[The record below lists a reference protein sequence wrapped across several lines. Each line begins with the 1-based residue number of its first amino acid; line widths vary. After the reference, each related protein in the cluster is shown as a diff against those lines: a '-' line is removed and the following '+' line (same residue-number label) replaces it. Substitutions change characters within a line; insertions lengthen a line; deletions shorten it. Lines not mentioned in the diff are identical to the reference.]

1 MYRELDSFLG
11 WFNEPDIDWLLAH
24 GQMRNLSAGEILFN
38 SGVRPE
44 AVYVVVEGK
53 LSTEI
58 AGQPLPGETVS
69 PGGLVGVLSYL
80 DYGNTIMTVKAL
92 SAAQV
97 LVLSRTFLDERCRS
111 SPQFA
116 VRFYQA
122 LGTSLANGVRATI
135 RRHAATES
143 AEALSGVDTSATMA
157 QLFREACVKFA
168 QRPAY
173 RIDGKWITYAQVRSR
188 IERLACS
195 LAALQPPTEGQTV
208 VATLLPNCEA
218 LMEVYFASALSG
230 SIVFPTNYR
239 LSATELKGVLRTAG
253 AGVLITST
261 AFAPLL
267 AQLDP
272 EQLSVAAIVWLDD
285 SSQRLPGFKNVH
297 WPTLLSEH
305 LPPIY
310 HADPAPE
317 AYLQCFGTSGTTG
330 TPKVILH
337 SHLNVVAHTFATIAA
352 LSLRDDDTHCW
363 GHFGP
368 MFHVGDAAFV
378 WIGMVLGARH
388 VFSANPLDFKEVIRT
403 MADDEVSICKISPS
417 MLKLMVLSGSAK
429 GMAFPHLR
437 WILTGGAAPDPTL
450 VRKTTDVF
458 GCDFIQGYGMT
469 EITCHASFKNE
480 TKRPLEEGM
489 SILPNLSLKIVDE
502 DHSDVPAGT
511 VGEVAIRGMTV
522 FQAQLADGKIVP
534 APKQGFT
541 GDGFFL
547 SGDIGYLDAKG
558 TLNISG
564 RSKDM
569 INVGGENVFAT
580 EVELV
585 VSGIQDVKQCAALSM
600 PHADLGEV
608 VELAVICSTPSV
620 TSERVV
626 TRCKQLLASYKVPR
640 RVHFLNELPLTPTGK
655 VRKAELR
662 EQLLA
667 TKARQ
672 MLEVQQISPNSPQH
686 NTREIILQILRD
698 VGVNAVEITDEASL
712 FNSGLDS
719 LGALDLIEQLQL
731 RFGVQTPASLL
742 YENPTIAGLVAHFRE
757 RAPRSGGLL
766 KEHTLAN
773 EVSPGLDSE
782 PTVGRPLAAPIAL
795 GLQILSLLIRSG
807 LFVISTIPI
816 LVAAQYLANA
826 VSPLVLFLLG
836 PLLLCAVLV
845 LLLVGALCV
854 KWALLGRQR
863 AGRYALGGMAYHRW
877 LAVNNLF
884 RSLEPMLGVLRGSGA
899 LNVFYRLCGARIAK
913 GVRIYAADL
922 QDLDLVQVGTDAY
935 IARDANLQ
943 PAQLTK
949 DALVL
954 RPIRIGERAI
964 IGQQASVFGPTNV
977 PDGHRVLGLDTGPG
991 ETSSGVPM
999 LSPTLGMR
1007 LLGYLLVAYTVT
1019 GAIGVTAYL
1028 LTRVVSA
1035 PDLWSLLAGTD
1046 DEAFVSLAFFALL
1059 AVGTQAVLP
1068 AVYFLLVVAWKR
1080 LLLGRLE
1087 ADTTPTASHW
1097 IYSRLIDVPHFMVF
1111 LRLNVMS
1118 HAMKWWYQLLGT
1130 RVGAR
1135 PFIAAPYTAEPEL
1148 VEFADGAMVAG
1159 NVCLFPHDP
1168 LTGATSEVV
1177 LEKRAIVAN
1186 SCLLM
1191 PGARLANSSLLGD
1204 LSRYSGDDVSPHAGI
1219 LVGRPP
1225 RVVDETN
1232 LEPDACGPV
1241 TYAGLQ
1247 GLLIFLQLALVVG
1260 LQIPGFILLGFALR
1274 GLSSEPVWLVAALLP
1289 VALLLPRGIKV
1300 LLLPAAKWLVLGRV
1314 KEGEHRAYGMMWV
1327 RWIAMEA
1334 LLMDLE
1340 RTLMLLRGTKLLP
1353 LLYRTLGAAV
1363 GPNTWLFGSCLGS
1376 EYDLKTIEAGSVL
1389 NHRSLLFGHSIER
1402 HTLIFRT
1409 CKAGEASE
1417 LGAFSIIEAGAVV
1430 ANGTVIP
1437 PHRAVHARRKR
1448 ADVNSVATDTL
1459 VNFKDFEDAARAKLP
1474 LPVFDYFAGGAGDNL
1489 ALRRNAI
1496 SFDRVLYPPRVL
1508 LNVGSVSTQLE
1519 ILGKSLSFPVIIAPM
1534 AMHQLAHPD
1543 GEIAVAR
1550 ACRKL
1555 GIGMVLSTLSTRS
1568 VEEVATALGEEVPG
1582 LLQLYVLKDRG
1593 MTERLVHRASAA
1605 GCKAIVLTVDA
1616 PVSGR
1621 READIRNGFSIGAG
1635 LSLPHLEGIGGN
1647 ANSRVLAFER
1657 AKDPTFSWDDL
1668 VWLLKISR
1676 CPVWLK
1682 GVMRSD
1688 DALRALDLGVSGIV
1702 LSNHG
1707 GRQFDSA
1714 PSALEVLPLMRNA
1727 LDRGGYHV
1735 PLLVDGGVRR
1745 GEHIFK
1751 ALALG
1756 ADAVLLGRPV
1766 LWGLATD
1773 GEAGVSR
1780 MLSMLRE
1787 ELTTAMRLAGCPRL
1801 EDIDTSA
1808 AIIDHGL
1815 ALAGMHPRTNT

>member
-11 WFNEPDIDWLLAH
+11 WFDDADIDWLLAH
-24 GQMRNLSAGEILFN
+24 GHTRDLSAGEMLFDK
-38 SGVRPE
+38 GVKPE
-44 AVYVVVEGK
+44 AVYVLVEGR
-53 LSTEI
+53 LSI
-58 AGQPLPGETVS
+58 QMPGMPPPGETATPGALV
-69 PGGLVGVLSYL
+69 GGLAYL
-80 DYGNTIMTVKAL
+80 DYGTTVMSVTAL
-92 SAAQV
+92 STARV
-97 LVLSRTFLDERCRS
+97 LVLPRTVLDDRCRS
-111 SPQFA
+111 VPQFA
-116 VRFYQA
+116 GRFYQA
-122 LGTSLANGVRATI
+122 LGSNLANRVRATI

-143 AEALSGVDTSATMA
+143 AAARAGVDTGMTMA
-157 QLFREACVKFA
+157 QLFRDSCEKFA

-173 RIDGKWITYAQVRSR
+173 RVDGEWITYAQVRSR
-188 IERLACS
+188 IERLAGS
-195 LAALQPPTEGQTV
+195 LAALQPPTEGQAV
-208 VATLLPNCEA
+208 IATLLPNCEP

-230 SIVFPTNYR
+230 SIVFPTNHR
-239 LSATELKGVLRTAG
+239 LSAAELQGVLRTSG
-253 AGVLITST
+253 AGVLVTSS

-267 AQLDP
+267 AQIDP
-272 EQLSVAAIVWLDD
+272 EQLPVQAIVWLDD
-285 SSQRLPGFKNVH
+285 DSHRLPGFKSVL
-297 WPTLLSEH
+297 WETLLSEH
-305 LPPIY
+305 LPTISAP
-310 HADPAPE
+310 DPAPE
-317 AYLQCFGTSGTTG
+317 EYLQCFGTSGTTG

-337 SHLNVVAHTFATIAA
+337 SHVNVVAHTLATISA
-352 LSLRDDDTHCW
+352 LSLRDDDVHCW

-378 WIGMVLGARH
+378 WIGMMLGARH

-403 MADDEVSICKISPS
+403 MADDEVSMCKISPS
-417 MLKLMVLSGSAK
+417 MLKLMVLSGTAN

-450 VRKTTDVF
+450 IRKTMEVF

-489 SILPNLSLKIVDE
+489 VVLPTLSLKIVDE
-502 DHSDVPAGT
+502 DHAEVPAGT
-511 VGEVAIRGMTV
+511 VGEVAVRGLTV

-534 APKQGFT
+534 PPKQGFT
-541 GDGFFL
+541 NDGFFL
-547 SGDIGYLDAKG
+547 SGDLGYLDAKG

-569 INVGGENVFAT
+569 INVGGENVFAS

-585 VSGIQDVKQCAALSM
+585 VSGIKDVKQCAALSM

-608 VELAVICSTPSV
+608 VELAVVCSTPSV
-620 TSERVV
+620 TAERVIA
-626 TRCKQLLASYKVPR
+626 RCKQLLASYKVPR
-640 RVHFLNELPLTPTGK
+640 RVHLLNELPLTPTGK

-667 TKARQ
+667 MKVKQ
-672 MLEVQQISPNSPQH
+672 MHEVQQTSPISPKQD
-686 NTREIILQILRD
+686 TREVILQILQN
-698 VGVNAVEITDEASL
+698 VGVNAAEIRDDASL
-712 FNSGLDS
+712 FNAGLDS
-719 LGALDLIEQLQL
+719 LGALDLIDQLQM

-742 YENPTIAGLVAHFRE
+742 YENPTIAGLVAQFRE
-757 RAPRSGGLL
+757 RAPRPEGPLEERARASQ
-766 KEHTLAN
+766 A
-773 EVSPGLDSE
+773 SPSPDAE
-782 PTVGRPLAAPIAL
+782 PTVGRPLAAPVAM
-795 GLQILSLLIRSG
+795 GLQALSLLIRAG
-807 LFVISTIPI
+807 LFVFSTIPV
-816 LVAAQYLANA
+816 LLAAQYLAGV
-826 VSPLVLFLLG
+826 VSPLELFLLG
-836 PLLLCAVLV
+836 PLMLAAVMV
-845 LLLVGALCV
+845 LTMVGALCL
-854 KWALLGRQR
+854 KWAILGRQR
-863 AGRYALGGMAYHRW
+863 AGRYTLGGLAYHRW
-877 LAVNNLF
+877 LAINNLF
-884 RSLEPMLGVLRGSGA
+884 RSLEPTLGVLRGSGA
-899 LNVFYRLCGARIAK
+899 LNVFYRFCGARIAK
-913 GVRIYAADL
+913 GARIYAADL
-922 QDLDLVQVGTDAY
+922 QDLDLVEVGADAY
-935 IARDANLQ
+935 VARDANLQ
-943 PAQLTK
+943 PALLTT

-954 RPIRIGERAI
+954 RPIRIGERAV
-964 IGQQASVFGPTNV
+964 IGQQASVFGPADV
-977 PDGHRVLGLDTGPG
+977 QADHRVLGLDTGPG
-991 ETSSGVPM
+991 EPSSGAPI
-999 LSPTLGMR
+999 LSPPLAVR

-1019 GAIGVTAYL
+1019 GAIGVTAFL
-1028 LTRVVSA
+1028 LTRVATA
-1035 PDLWSLLAGTD
+1035 PDLWALLAGTGD
-1046 DEAFVSLAFFALL
+1046 AAVNLAFFAML

-1087 ADTTPTASHW
+1087 AGATPTASHW
-1097 IYSRLIDVPHFMVF
+1097 VYSRLIDVPHFMIF

-1148 VEFADGAMVAG
+1148 VAFADGAMVAG

-1177 LEKRAIVAN
+1177 VSKRAIVAN

-1191 PGARLANSSLLGD
+1191 PGARLAESSLLGD
-1204 LSRYSGDDVSPHAGI
+1204 LSRYGGDDVSPPAGI

-1225 RVVDETN
+1225 RVVGETN
-1232 LEPDACGPV
+1232 LEPDTCGPF

-1247 GLLIFLQLALVVG
+1247 GLLIILQLVLVVG
-1260 LQIPGFILLGFALR
+1260 MQIPGFILLGLALR
-1274 GLSSEPVWLVAALLP
+1274 GLSTEPGWLVAALLP
-1289 VALLLPRGIKV
+1289 VALLLPRGMKV

-1334 LLMDLE
+1334 LLMDVE
-1340 RTLMLLRGTKLLP
+1340 RTLLHLRGTKMMP
-1353 LLYRTLGAAV
+1353 LLYRALGAAV
-1363 GPNTWLFGSCLGS
+1363 GPSTWLFSSCLGS
-1376 EYDLKTIEAGSVL
+1376 EYDLKSIEAGSVL
-1389 NHRSLLFGHSIER
+1389 NHRSLLFGHSVER

-1409 CKAGEASE
+1409 CKAGVASE

-1430 ANGTVIP
+1430 TDGTVIP
-1437 PHRAVHARRKR
+1437 PHRAVHARRQR
-1448 ADVNSVATDTL
+1448 ADADPAPHPL
-1459 VNFKDFEDAARAKLP
+1459 VNIKDFEDAARAKLP
-1474 LPVFDYFAGGAGDNL
+1474 VPVFDYYASGSGDNL
-1489 ALRRNAI
+1489 ALRRNLV

-1508 LNVGSVSTQLE
+1508 LDVGRISTQRD
-1519 ILGKSLSFPVIIAPM
+1519 ILGKSLGYPMIIAPM

-1555 GIGMVLSTLSTRS
+1555 GVGMILSTLSTRP
-1568 VEEVATALGEEVPG
+1568 VEEVTAELGEDLPG
-1582 LLQLYVLKDRG
+1582 LLQLYVLKDRAV
-1593 MTERLVHRASAA
+1593 TERLVHRAAAA
-1605 GCKAIVLTVDA
+1605 GCKALVLTVDA

-1635 LSLPHLEGIGGN
+1635 VTLPHLDGIAGDT
-1647 ANSRVLAFER
+1647 NSRLLAFER
-1657 AKDPTFSWDDL
+1657 AKDPTLSWDDL

-1682 GVMRSD
+1682 GVMRPD

-1714 PSALEVLPLMRNA
+1714 PSALEVLPSVRKE
-1727 LDRGGYHV
+1727 LDRGGYRV
-1735 PLLVDGGVRR
+1735 PLLIDGGVRR
-1745 GEHIFK
+1745 GEHVFK

-1756 ADAVLLGRPV
+1756 ADAVLVGRPV

-1780 MLSMLRE
+1780 VLATLRE

-1801 EDIDTSA
+1801 EDIDPSA
-1808 AIIDHGL
+1808 VIIEHGPAI
-1815 ALAGMHPRTNT
+1815 ASMHPRKPT